1 MRSTRRV
8 DAALDLLVIP
18 LLNGLAS
25 GLLLFML
32 SAGLTLIFGLMGV
45 LNFAHAG
52 FYLLGAYLGHSLAAA
67 AGFGVALVAAPALA
81 AGLGAVFERQ
91 VLRRAGR
98 DGHMPQLLVTF
109 GLWTVML
116 EAVALVWGRSPLPA
130 QAPALLQGAAFTLLS
145 SGDSGWRLVWGSAP
159 ADACAAA
166 ATACLQF
173 PRTRL
178 AIIAV
183 ALLML
188 LALAALWRGTRVGL
202 VIQAAL
208 THPAMTQALGHDVPR
223 LFTAV
228 FAAGCALAALAGV
241 MGGVTFGTTLAMGD
255 IGALVFAVVVIGGLG
270 SITGALAASLA
281 VGLLHTLPLAV
292 DASLA
297 DLLAS
302 VGWSP
307 PAAPALRPLLR
318 LSPAQLA
325 PVLPFALLVAML
337 VLRPRGLLGR
347 RET

>member
-1 MRSTRRV
+1 V
-8 DAALDLLVIP
+8 DLFAIP

-32 SAGLTLIFGLMGV
+32 SAGLTLIFSLMGV

-52 FYLLGAYLGHSLAAA
+52 FYLLGAYLGHSLTAA
-67 AGFGVALVAAPALA
+67 AGFGVALVAAPMLA
-81 AGLGAVFERQ
+81 AAAGAVFERT

-109 GLWTVML
+109 GLWYVVL
-116 EAVALVWGRSPLPA
+116 EGVALVWGRSPLPT
-130 QAPALLQGAAFTLLS
+130 QVPTLLQGPAFTLIAA
-145 SGDSGWRLVWGSAP
+145 GEAGWHLAWGGAP
-159 ADACAAA
+159 AELCAAVA
-166 ATACLQF
+166 NACTQF

-178 AIIAV
+178 AIIVV

-188 LALAALWRGTRVGL
+188 LALWALWRGTRVGL
-202 VIQAAL
+202 VVQAAL

-241 MGGVTFGTTLAMGD
+241 MAGVTFGTTLGMAD

-270 SITGALAASLA
+270 SLAGALVASLA
-281 VGLLHTLPLAV
+281 VGLVHTLPLAF

-297 DLLAS
+297 DL
-302 VGWSP
+302 
-307 PAAPALRPLLR
+307 AAAAGVAVPDGNALRPLLR

-325 PVLPFALLVAML
+325 PVLPYVLLVAVL